1 MFIKRFIASLVM
13 AAIGIPAIIY
23 GGLYY
28 FLLIGFFILM
38 AAWEYVRIFE
48 KSNYAPSMVV
58 TVGGVLVLLLS
69 RNYIPETSAALL
81 TGLILLA
88 MTVHLFAFEKGRDI
102 AATDF
107 TITLGGVVYLGWLGA
122 YLLDLRSLPQGLWWF
137 FLTLGSVWIADSAAY
152 FIGSKYGRHKLSP
165 RLSPRKSWEGYIAG
179 IIFGTLGSIG
189 LAVAFHN
196 WGGLQISWWQGGL
209 LGFVLTVL
217 TTLGDLG
224 ESMIKRQAGVKD
236 SSNIIPGHGGFFD
249 RIDAWLWAAAI
260 GYFMINGLF
269 I

>member
-28 FLLIGFFILM
+28 FLLICFFILM

-137 FLTLGSVWIADSAAY
+137 FLTLGSVWIADSV
-152 FIGSKYGRHKLSP
+152 GSFFFL
-165 RLSPRKSWEGYIAG
+165 
-179 IIFGTLGSIG
+179 
-189 LAVAFHN
+189 HN
-196 WGGLQISWWQGGL
+196 MYNKQNPQQ
-209 LGFVLTVL
+209 
-217 TTLGDLG
+217 
-224 ESMIKRQAGVKD
+224 KKKKK
-236 SSNIIPGHGGFFD
+236 H
-249 RIDAWLWAAAI
+249 
-260 GYFMINGLF
+260 
-269 I
+269 